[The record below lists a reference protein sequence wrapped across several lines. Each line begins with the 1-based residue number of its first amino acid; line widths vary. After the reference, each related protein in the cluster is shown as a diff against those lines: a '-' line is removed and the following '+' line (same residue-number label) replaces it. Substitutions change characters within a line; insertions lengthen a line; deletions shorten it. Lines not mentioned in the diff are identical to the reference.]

1 VRSSSQE
8 WQVGELSETG
18 PVRDENQDR
27 MCSARVGLGQLHI
40 VADGMGGHKGGALA
54 AQMTIDGLRRD
65 LDQAPPTTPVAHL
78 LRQAFERTNQDVY
91 RIAHSGDPETQGMG
105 STAVLLLISDRTAH
119 IAHVGDSRAY
129 LYRKGRLQRMTT
141 DHTRAQRMVE
151 AAILTP
157 EQALDHPSASVLERA
172 VGIKPAIEVDITQIH
187 PVKKGDCILLCT
199 DGLSGCVSDGEI
211 EDVLRGAPPI
221 QEIPKRLV
229 EIALRK
235 GSKDNI
241 TVQYVQYGESK
252 RRAHGI
258 VSILRWTVIAAVA
271 GALLIGLIYFLI
283 LLKNPKNASTGL
295 STKGTYPTISTLP
308 PFVPSI
314 N

>member
-1 VRSSSQE
+1 
-8 WQVGELSETG
+8 
-18 PVRDENQDR
+18 
-27 MCSARVGLGQLHI
+27 MYSARVGLGQLHI

-65 LDQAPPTTPVAHL
+65 LDQAPPATPVAHL

-129 LYRKGRLQRMTT
+129 LYRKGRLRRMTT

-172 VGIKPAIEVDITQIH
+172 VGIKPAIEVDITRIH
-187 PVKKGDCILLCT
+187 PVKKGDGILLCT

-211 EDVLRGAPPI
+211 EDILRGAPPI
-221 QEIPKRLV
+221 QEIPKRLI

-241 TVQYVQYGESK
+241 TVQYLQYGESK
-252 RRAHGI
+252 RRSRGI
-258 VSILRWTVIAAVA
+258 ASILRWAVVAAVA
-271 GALLIGLIYFLI
+271 GALLAGLIYFLI
-283 LLKNPKNASTGL
+283 VKSPKNASTGL
-295 STKGTYPTISTLP
+295 SNRNGASPAISTLP
-308 PFVPSI
+308 SFVSALNSRQALGLPKD
-314 N
+314 